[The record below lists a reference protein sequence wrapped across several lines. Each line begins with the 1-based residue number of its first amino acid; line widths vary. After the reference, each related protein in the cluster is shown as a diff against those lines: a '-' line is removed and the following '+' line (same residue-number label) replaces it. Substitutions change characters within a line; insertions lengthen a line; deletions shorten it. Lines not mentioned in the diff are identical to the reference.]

1 MEEYHIYM
9 NTKEEENFPYYLIQQ
24 FSDGLHALLFI
35 VNKENTIEFAN
46 EKFLT
51 YFECTSMDALR
62 TKTLS
67 LFKYVSGSKKLKN
80 YTELHQYILPNEHRT
95 LSINDDIFIL
105 DTTKLDTDKMLFTLK
120 KVTKIFNKKAD
131 LEKEVAYDS
140 LTGLLRK
147 KYLDIELEMLLEK
160 KENLV
165 LIVVDID
172 DFKAIND
179 VYGHST
185 GDIVLKE
192 FSVLLQDNLRKE
204 DLIARWGG
212 EEFLI
217 VIKNISEEMALE
229 KAELLRCK
237 ITEYHFTQVKK
248 LSASFGMAYLHKNDD
263 IHTLL
268 QRADKALYKAKNN
281 GKNKVIL
288 KTIEKSLF

>member
-1 MEEYHIYM
+1 M
-9 NTKEEENFPYYLIQQ
+9 NTKEEEYFPYYLIQQ

-51 YFECTSMDALR
+51 YFECTSMDTL
-62 TKTLS
+62 TSKKLS
-67 LFKYVSGSKKLKN
+67 LFKYVSGNKKLKN

-179 VYGHST
+179 VY
-185 GDIVLKE
+185 
-192 FSVLLQDNLRKE
+192 
-204 DLIARWGG
+204 
-212 EEFLI
+212 
-217 VIKNISEEMALE
+217 
-229 KAELLRCK
+229 
-237 ITEYHFTQVKK
+237 
-248 LSASFGMAYLHKNDD
+248 
-263 IHTLL
+263 
-268 QRADKALYKAKNN
+268 
-281 GKNKVIL
+281 
-288 KTIEKSLF
+288 

>member
-1 MEEYHIYM
+1 VEEYHIYM